1 VVRRINLALA
11 VGLATLLL
19 VELTRSREPG
29 PPGPAI
35 SEGPTRVVQEKP
47 GRRSRRMQARLA
59 IEEAKRQRLERLRSP
74 SFRGPALLDERGVPF
89 RD

>member
-1 VVRRINLALA
+1 
-11 VGLATLLL
+11 
-19 VELTRSREPG
+19 
-29 PPGPAI
+29 
-35 SEGPTRVVQEKP
+35 
-47 GRRSRRMQARLA
+47 MQARLA